1 MSHVH
6 DHHGHPHHAPAAGST
21 RARLTVAVA
30 LTLGFAVIEALAGWW
45 SGSLALLGD
54 AGHMVTDSTALAIA
68 AIAAWVAARPPSERH
83 SYGLGRME
91 VIAALLNGLF
101 MLAVVAGIAAAAV
114 GRLQEPIPVQAPTV
128 MVVAGIGLAINV
140 AIALTLSRGA
150 QDLNTRGALLHV
162 MGDLLGSVA
171 ALASGVVIHFSGW
184 TRIDPILSLF
194 ICVVI
199 LFSTLSLLRESLH
212 VLMEGVPRHLDLPEV
227 GRAMASTEGVM
238 SVHDLH
244 IWNLS
249 SGEVALSAHILVGS
263 LANWQAVLDRLR
275 HELED
280 SFQITHVTLQPEP
293 AEVPIQWT
301 QATPASN
308 SDTPSL

>member
-1 MSHVH
+1 MSHGH
-6 DHHGHPHHAPAAGST
+6 HPHGHHHAPHGHSA
-21 RARLTVAVA
+21 RARLAIAVV

-68 AIAAWVAARPPSERH
+68 AVAAWMATRPPSERH

-114 GRLQEPIPVQAPTV
+114 GRLQTPVPVNAPTV
-128 MVVAGIGLAINV
+128 MLVAGIGLLINIT
-140 AIALTLSRGA
+140 IALTLSHGA
-150 QDLNTRGALLHV
+150 HDLNTRGALLHV

-184 TRIDPILSLF
+184 TLIDPILSLF
-194 ICVVI
+194 ICAVI

-212 VLMEGVPRHLDLPEV
+212 VLMEGVPLNLDLPEV
-227 GRAMASTEGVM
+227 GKTMARTEGVI

-249 SGEVALSAHILVGS
+249 SGEIALSAHVLVRS
-263 LANWQAVLDRLR
+263 MVEWQTTLERLCHRLD
-275 HELED
+275 E
-280 SFQITHVTLQPEP
+280 SFGISHVTLQPES
-293 AEVPIQWT
+293 ADVPIQWER
-301 QATPASN
+301 ASRAPAR
-308 SDTPSL
+308 P